1 MKQFIYILLI
11 PFFLSAISCAADEEC
26 RKERIV
32 KMDVE
37 FLKKTF
43 NPTNSTYTTGT
54 LNVDS
59 LTVQGMDS
67 LGVMIDSILYKNKKN
82 VTQINLPLNKFATES
97 TFVMRFNQ
105 TTDTLT
111 IYHTNTD
118 LYLSLECGCLK
129 THTIDT
135 VLTTNH
141 YIDSVKITNHN
152 VNTTDAKHLQI
163 YN

>member
-1 MKQFIYILLI
+1 MKYLIYILLI
-11 PFFLSAISCAADEEC
+11 PFLLSALSCAVDEEC

-32 KMDVE
+32 KTDVE
-37 FLKKTF
+37 FIKRTF
-43 NPTNSTYTTGT
+43 NPINNTYSSSA
-54 LNVDS
+54 LAVDS
-59 LTVQGMDS
+59 LTVQGLDT
-67 LGVMIDSILYKNKKN
+67 LGVLIDSVLYNNQKR
-82 VTQINLPLNKFATES
+82 VSLINLPLNKFASES
-97 TFVMRFNQ
+97 TFIIKFNQ

-118 LYLSLECGCLK
+118 VFLSLECGCLK

-141 YIDSVKITNHN
+141 YIDSVKILNHN